1 MFNILVFGANSE
13 HVPEEL
19 RKLASSVEC
28 VGYDSE
34 KLMEPSG
41 VSPHL
46 ILCYPHSGE
55 MSTLE
60 IAQTIRMSYPDLS
73 LFFITSDKKD
83 FDKKRLVKNGF
94 TQAYLLPW
102 EKSDL
107 LRSLKEESV
116 YSVVPE
122 LRDYQVIKV
131 VDLTPGTVLDF
142 SLKVFLPKNNK
153 LVQFSH
159 EGDPISEDKF
169 AKLFEN
175 HLNTLFIHKDEL
187 EKFRQYTA
195 ETFKKLL
202 MPDRVSETDKQI
214 KLEKCVRE
222 LISDMFYEDTKEN
235 TFTNSQSLLNEV
247 KEIIKLILS
256 ESDADIMRKV
266 GSLTNQEGNFYLH
279 LSNVSAYA
287 GLFAIVLGF
296 EKPEEMALA
305 GLLHDIGKI
314 NLPIEIA
321 ELEENEMGP
330 HALEAYKKHPNY
342 SIDIARLK
350 RIALPDGVIKAI
362 LQHHEAIN
370 GTGYPTG
377 VASSKISK
385 EGRLLAI
392 ADAFDYK
399 TTMRPGESA
408 ISLGQALKDLLQ
420 ENSTDPNKMI
430 LDRDMLKKLRDF
442 FIKE

>member
-1 MFNILVFGANSE
+1 MFRILVFGANAE
-13 HVPEEL
+13 QIPEEL
-19 RKLASSVEC
+19 KELATSIDCESYE
-28 VGYDSE
+28 SE
-34 KLMEPSG
+34 RMMEP
-41 VSPHL
+41 VEPSPS
-46 ILCYPHSGE
+46 IIMCYPHQGA

-60 IAQTIRMSYPDLS
+60 IAQTLRMYYPELPI
-73 LFFITSDKKD
+73 FFIAADKKD

-102 EKSDL
+102 EKADL
-107 LRSLKEESV
+107 LRSLREESI

-131 VDLTPGTVLDF
+131 VDLTPGTILDF
-142 SLKVFLPKNNK
+142 SLKVFLPRNNK

-159 EGDPISEDKF
+159 DGDPISEDKF
-169 AKLFEN
+169 SKLYEN

-187 EKFRQYTA
+187 EKFRKYTA
-195 ETFKKLL
+195 DTFKKL
-202 MPDRVSETDKQI
+202 MQPNRVSETDKQM

-222 LISDMFYEDTKEN
+222 LISDMFIEDTHEN
-235 TFTNSQSLLNEV
+235 TFGKSQTLLNEV
-247 KEIIKLILS
+247 KEIIKLLLS
-256 ESDADIMRKV
+256 EDDKDIAKKV
-266 GSLTNQEGNFYLH
+266 GTLINQEGNFYLH
-279 LSNVSAYA
+279 LSNVSAFA

-314 NLPIEIA
+314 NLPVEIA
-321 ELEENEMGP
+321 DLEESQMGP

-342 SIDIARLK
+342 SIDVARLK
-350 RIALPDGVIKAI
+350 RISLPDSVIKAI
-362 LQHHEAIN
+362 LQHHEAMN

-377 VASSKISK
+377 IASSRISK

-392 ADAFDYK
+392 ADAFEYK
-399 TTMRPGESA
+399 TTMRPGEKATSM
-408 ISLGQALKDLLQ
+408 SQALIDLLQ
-420 ENSTDPNKMI
+420 ENSNDPNRMV

-442 FIKE
+442 FIK

>member
-1 MFNILVFGANSE
+1 MFRILVFGANSDQI
-13 HVPEEL
+13 PEEL
-19 RKLASSVEC
+19 RALATSIEC
-28 VGYDSE
+28 VGYDSD
-34 KLMEPSG
+34 KMMETADPLPSI
-41 VSPHL
+41 V
-46 ILCYPHSGE
+46 LCYPHEGA

-60 IAQTIRMSYPDLS
+60 IAQTLRMFYSDLPI
-73 LFFITSDKKD
+73 FFIAADKKD

-102 EKSDL
+102 EKADL
-107 LRSLKEESV
+107 LRSLREESI

-122 LRDYQVIKV
+122 LRDYQVIKI

-142 SLKVFLPKNNK
+142 SLKVFLPRNNK

-159 EGDPISEDKF
+159 DGDPISEDKF
-169 AKLFEN
+169 SKLYEN

-187 EKFRQYTA
+187 EKFRKYTA
-195 ETFKKLL
+195 DTFKKLM
-202 MPDRVSETDKQI
+202 MPNKVSETDKQL
-214 KLEKCVRE
+214 KLEKYVRE
-222 LISDMFYEDTKEN
+222 LISDMFIEDTKEN
-235 TFTNSQSLLNEV
+235 TFGKSQSLLNEV
-247 KEIIKLILS
+247 KEIIKLLLS
-256 ESDADIMRKV
+256 EDDKDIAKKV
-266 GSLTNQEGNFYLH
+266 GSLINQEGNFYLH
-279 LSNVSAYA
+279 LSNVSAFA

-321 ELEENEMGP
+321 DMDESQMGP

-342 SIDIARLK
+342 SIDVARLK
-350 RIALPDGVIKAI
+350 RIALPDAVIKAI
-362 LQHHEAIN
+362 LQHHEAMN

-377 VASSKISK
+377 IASSRISK

-399 TTMRPGESA
+399 TTMRSGEKS
-408 ISLGQALKDLLQ
+408 ISMGQALIDLLE
-420 ENSTDPNKMI
+420 ENSHDPGRML
-430 LDRDMLKKLRDF
+430 LDREMLKKLKEF
-442 FIKE
+442 FLK

>member
-1 MFNILVFGANSE
+1 MFNILVFGTNSDQI
-13 HVPEEL
+13 PEEL
-19 RKLASSVEC
+19 KTLANNVEI

-34 KLMEPSG
+34 KLMEPSEP
-41 VSPHL
+41 VPSL
-46 ILCYPHSGE
+46 ILCYPHQGE

-60 IAQTIRMSYPDLS
+60 IAQTLRMYYPELPI
-73 LFFITSDKKD
+73 FFIASEKKD

-102 EKSDL
+102 EKADL
-107 LRSLKEESV
+107 LRSLKEESI

-142 SLKVFLPKNNK
+142 SLKVFLPRNNK

-159 EGDPISEDKF
+159 DGDPISDDKF
-169 AKLFEN
+169 SKLYEN

-187 EKFRQYTA
+187 EKFRKYTA
-195 ETFKKLL
+195 ETFKKLM
-202 MPDRVSETDKQI
+202 MPNKVSETDKQM

-222 LISDMFYEDTKEN
+222 LISDMFYEDAQEN
-235 TFTNSQSLLNEV
+235 TFTKSQALLNEV
-247 KEIIKLILS
+247 KEIIKLLLS
-256 ESDADIMRKV
+256 EDDKDIMKKV
-266 GSLTNQEGNFYLH
+266 GTLINQEGNFYLH
-279 LSNVSAYA
+279 LSNVSAFA

-314 NLPIEIA
+314 NLPVEIA
-321 ELEENEMGP
+321 EMDEREMGP

-342 SIDIARLK
+342 SIDVARLK
-350 RIALPDGVIKAI
+350 RIALPNTVINAI
-362 LQHHEAIN
+362 LQHHEAMN
-370 GTGYPTG
+370 GTGYPSG
-377 VASSKISK
+377 IASSKITK

-399 TTMRPGESA
+399 TTMQPGKPAVSM
-408 ISLGQALKDLLQ
+408 GQALQDLYQ
-420 ENSTDPNKMI
+420 ENSSDPARII
-430 LDRDMLKKLRDF
+430 LDREMLKKLKDF
-442 FIKE
+442 FIKQ

>member
-19 RKLASSVEC
+19 RSLASSVEC

-41 VSPHL
+41 LPPHL

-60 IAQTIRMSYPDLS
+60 IAQTLRMSYPELS
-73 LFFITSDKKD
+73 LFFITNDKKD

-107 LRSLKEESV
+107 LRSLKEESI

-142 SLKVFLPKNNK
+142 SLKVFLPRNNK

-159 EGDPISEDKF
+159 EGDPISDEKF
-169 AKLFEN
+169 GKLYEN

-187 EKFRQYTA
+187 EKFRKYTA

-202 MPDRVSETDKQI
+202 VPGRVSETDKQM
-214 KLEKCVRE
+214 KLEKYVRE
-222 LISDMFYEDTKEN
+222 LISDMFYEDTKED
-235 TFTNSQSLLNEV
+235 TFTKSQTLLNEV

-256 ESDADIMRKV
+256 ESDTDIMRKM
-266 GSLTNQEGNFYLH
+266 GSLVNQEGNFYLH

-287 GLFAIVLGF
+287 GLFAIILGF

-321 ELEENEMGP
+321 DLEESEMSP
-330 HALEAYKKHPNY
+330 HALEAYKKHPTF

-350 RIALPDGVIKAI
+350 RISLPDSVIKAI
-362 LQHHEAIN
+362 LQHHEAFN
-370 GTGYPTG
+370 GTGYPAG
-377 VASSKISK
+377 ISSTKISK
-385 EGRLLAI
+385 EGKLLAI

-399 TTMRPGESA
+399 TTMHPGRPPTSM
-408 ISLGQALKDLLQ
+408 GQAMKDLLE
-420 ENSTDPNKMI
+420 ENSGDPGKMI
-430 LDRDMLKKLRDF
+430 LDREMLKKLRDF
-442 FIKE
+442 LVK